1 MVAKLMD
8 RDEIVEWVI
17 DHMGGDVM
25 LADGFEEAF
34 VGLCSRFGMEPVAA
48 FDRDK
53 CIEIIIAGSDKN
65 DLTDEELY
73 AEAEEYFEF
82 NVIGAWVGDQT
93 PVFLT
98 LV

>member
-1 MVAKLMD
+1 MD
-8 RDEIVEWVI
+8 RDEIVKWINHYAV
-17 DHMGGDVM
+17 DDVL

-34 VGLCSRFGMEPVAA
+34 IGMCTRFGMEPVAA
-48 FDRDK
+48 YDRDK
-53 CIEIIIAGSDKN
+53 CLEVLVQRDGMSY
-65 DLTDEELY
+65 EE
-73 AEAEEYFEF
+73 AVEYFDF

>member
-1 MVAKLMD
+1 MD

-34 VGLCSRFGMEPVAA
+34 IGLCSRFGLETVAA

-53 CIEIIIAGSDKN
+53 CLEVLVQRDGMSY
-65 DLTDEELY
+65 E
-73 AEAEEYFEF
+73 EAEEYFEY